1 MNLSQ
6 FSIKKP
12 VTVTMVYLAV
22 TLLGIISYLRLPQ
35 ELFPPINY
43 PRLSIVTYY
52 QNAAPE
58 EIETLITRPIEESV
72 GAVSNMKGI
81 TSLSKEGS
89 SIITVSFNWGTNM
102 DFASLNVREKLDL
115 IKDRFPREA
124 EDPVVIKFNPFDLPV
139 MRFSVTGTLGGYELR
154 RLSQRIL
161 KDGLEKVEGVAS
173 IPISGGLTREIVIDV
188 DQGRL
193 QASGISITS
202 VVSSLEETNL
212 NYPAGTIKDE
222 TFEYLIRTIG
232 EYQSVK
238 DIGYT
243 PVSVDHRRGTSGDS
257 APSLDPLPPSD
268 RQTISYKRREQ
279 ETAESVR
286 DKRIILLRE
295 IAEIK
300 DTYRK
305 QISYSRLNGYSDVAV
320 SVQKQSG
327 ANTLNVVKNVRRE
340 LENLKKDFPKG
351 MNIDIIYD
359 QSEFIKQSINGV
371 SNAAWQGALL
381 AFLVILFFLRNFHSS
396 FIVTISIPASILAT
410 FVMMYFK
417 GELFSPMSLNMMSL
431 GGLAL
436 AVGMLVD
443 NAIVVIE
450 NIFRFREMGYDGKEA
465 AVKGTNEVSSAISS
479 STLTT
484 VAVFFPLIFVPGLAG
499 QIFKDLA
506 FTVCFGLIASLG
518 VAMTLIPLL
527 ATTVR
532 MKKTTEKVSIDK
544 IKKDIYFLKKGVKI
558 KSIFLIII
566 VSVLAI
572 FLFSVFALLKQDQ
585 ELLPKVDQGQFMVKV
600 DLPTG
605 SILKNTNEV
614 ISRIEKYVLDLPETE
629 SVAVSIGSD
638 KQSKSNQMD
647 IHLLGS
653 HQGEILVTLKEDR
666 TIPTAEVVQNI
677 KASVTHMDLGNIS
690 IQYVLQE
697 SIFKSL
703 MGTSSPIVVQLSG
716 YDLDILNGLAD
727 RVQANLSKIKGM
739 YSIKSSKALASPET
753 RIEILKDNAAKYAV
767 SVDEIAAIAH
777 TALKGIVATMYKEE
791 GREYDI
797 RVQLREEDRKDFM
810 GIRELLIYSESTD
823 VYLPLK
829 QVARISRGSGPSEI
843 KRIDQERTLLVT
855 GNIFGRELKKV
866 TADVERM
873 VNLITK
879 DIPEGYVVELAG
891 EKKEIKESF
900 NSLMMA
906 LILSIL
912 LIYMIMASQF
922 ESFIQ
927 PFIIMFTVPLS
938 LIGVYFALSLT
949 NTPISVVVLLGMIML
964 GGIVVNNGIVLIE
977 FINSLRAKGYSPLD
991 ASFIAS
997 KIRQRP
1003 ILMSAL
1009 TTIIGLI
1016 PLALGFEKGSEL
1028 RSPMA
1033 ITVMGGLATSTFLT
1047 LFMIPIIYYYI
1058 ESGKLFLEKLFKKM
1072 LRRNGTTS

>member
-1 MNLSQ
+1 M
-6 FSIKKP
+6 
-12 VTVTMVYLAV
+12 
-22 TLLGIISYLRLPQ
+22 
-35 ELFPPINY
+35 
-43 PRLSIVTYY
+43 
-52 QNAAPE
+52 
-58 EIETLITRPIEESV
+58 
-72 GAVSNMKGI
+72 
-81 TSLSKEGS
+81 
-89 SIITVSFNWGTNM
+89 
-102 DFASLNVREKLDL
+102 
-115 IKDRFPREA
+115 
-124 EDPVVIKFNPFDLPV
+124 
-139 MRFSVTGTLGGYELR
+139 
-154 RLSQRIL
+154 
-161 KDGLEKVEGVAS
+161 
-173 IPISGGLTREIVIDV
+173 
-188 DQGRL
+188 
-193 QASGISITS
+193 
-202 VVSSLEETNL
+202 
-212 NYPAGTIKDE
+212 
-222 TFEYLIRTIG
+222 
-232 EYQSVK
+232 
-238 DIGYT
+238 
-243 PVSVDHRRGTSGDS
+243 
-257 APSLDPLPPSD
+257 
-268 RQTISYKRREQ
+268 
-279 ETAESVR
+279 
-286 DKRIILLRE
+286 
-295 IAEIK
+295 
-300 DTYRK
+300 
-305 QISYSRLNGYSDVAV
+305 
-320 SVQKQSG
+320 
-327 ANTLNVVKNVRRE
+327 
-340 LENLKKDFPKG
+340 
-351 MNIDIIYD
+351 
-359 QSEFIKQSINGV
+359 
-371 SNAAWQGALL
+371 
-381 AFLVILFFLRNFHSS
+381 VILFFLRNFHSS

-465 AVKGTNEVSSAISS
+465 AVKGTNEVSSAIFS

-527 ATTVR
+527 ATSVR
-532 MKKTTEKVSIDK
+532 MKKTTEKVSIDE
-544 IKKDIYFLKKGVKI
+544 IKKSIYFLKKGVKI
-558 KSIFLIII
+558 KSLFLIII
-566 VSVLAI
+566 LSVLGV
-572 FLFSVFALLKQDQ
+572 FLFSLFALSKLDQ

-605 SILKNTNEV
+605 SILKNTNKV
-614 ISRIEKYVLDLPETE
+614 ISQIEKYVLGLPETD
-629 SVAVSIGSD
+629 SAAVSIGSD
-638 KQSKSNQMD
+638 KQSKSNQTD
-647 IHLLGS
+647 INLLGS

-666 TIPTAEVVQNI
+666 AIPTSEVVQNI
-677 KASVTHMDLGNIS
+677 KSSVTHMDLGNVS

-703 MGTSSPIVVQLSG
+703 TGTSSPIVVQLSG
-716 YDLDILNGLAD
+716 YELDILNGLAD
-727 RVQANLSKIKGM
+727 RVQANLTKIKGM

-797 RVQLREEDRKDFM
+797 RVQLREQDRKDFM
-810 GIRELLIYSESTD
+810 GIRELLIYSDSTN

-843 KRIDQERTLLVT
+843 KRVDQERTLLVT
-855 GNIFGRELKKV
+855 GNIFGRELKSV

-873 VNLITK
+873 IRSITK

-891 EKKEIKESF
+891 ENKEINESF

-927 PFIIMFTVPLS
+927 PFIIMLTVPLS

-949 NTPISVVVLLGMIML
+949 NTPISVVVILGIIML

-1028 RSPMA
+1028 RAPMA
-1033 ITVMGGLATSTFLT
+1033 ITVMGGLTTSTFLT

-1058 ESGKLFLEKLFKKM
+1058 ESGKLFLEKLFKKI
-1072 LRRNGTTS
+1072 LRRNGTTI